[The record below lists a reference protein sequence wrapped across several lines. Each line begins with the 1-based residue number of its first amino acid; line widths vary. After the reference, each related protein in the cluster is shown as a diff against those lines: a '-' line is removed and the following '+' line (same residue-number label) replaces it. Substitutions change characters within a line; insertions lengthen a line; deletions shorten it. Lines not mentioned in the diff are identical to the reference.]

1 MTTQTL
7 TTTQALTELS
17 SLDQSQFVEKL
28 EGIFEHS
35 PWVPERSWNQRS
47 FESVDQLHACMVQV
61 VQEAS

>member
-17 SLDQSQFVEKL
+17 SLDQSQFVDKL

-35 PWVPERSWNQRS
+35 PWVPERSWNQRP
-47 FESVDQLHACMVQV
+47 FESV
-61 VQEAS
+61 